1 MTKQNT
7 QKGFGTLYIV
17 IILGM
22 VVLSLSL
29 WLSTGSF
36 WSIQNGVNLKTS
48 QQTKSLTEACA
59 EVALEA
65 MRENNNYTGTDS
77 VTIGSNSCTY
87 TVSDTGGNNREI
99 NISGTIGSVTRKLR
113 VTTSSFNPIVISSW
127 QENI

>member
-1 MTKQNT
+1 MIKHNR

-36 WSIQNGVNLKTS
+36 WSIQNGVNLKAS
-48 QQTKSLTEACA
+48 QQIKSLTEACA
-59 EVALEA
+59 EVALEVV
-65 MRENNNYTGTDS
+65 RENNSYTGTDS
-77 VTIGSNSCTY
+77 VTIGTNSCTY
-87 TVSDTGGNNREI
+87 TVSNTGGNNRQI
-99 NISGTIGSVTRKLR
+99 NISGTVGSVTRKLR
-113 VTTSSFNPIVISSW
+113 VTTSFFNPITISNW